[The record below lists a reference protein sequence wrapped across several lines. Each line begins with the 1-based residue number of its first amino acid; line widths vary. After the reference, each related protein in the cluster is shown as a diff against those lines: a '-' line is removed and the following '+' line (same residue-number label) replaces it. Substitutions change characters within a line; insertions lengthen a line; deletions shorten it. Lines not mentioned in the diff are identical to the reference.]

1 MNTRKLLGGLAL
13 AALAGWILLTVATL
27 AGVGGDGRLP
37 GSNYQAP
44 GLVTAAALLTALTV
58 YAALG
63 RPWRAL
69 HTPYW

>member
-13 AALAGWILLTVATL
+13 AALAGWTLLTVATL

-37 GSNYQAP
+37 GSNYQVP
-44 GLVTAAALLTALTV
+44 GLVTAAALLAALTV
-58 YAALG
+58 CAALG

>member
-13 AALAGWILLTVATL
+13 AALAGWTLLTVATL

-37 GSNYQAP
+37 GSNYQTP
-44 GLVTAAALLTALTV
+44 GLLTAAALLAALTGC
-58 YAALG
+58 AALG

-69 HTPYW
+69 HTTYW